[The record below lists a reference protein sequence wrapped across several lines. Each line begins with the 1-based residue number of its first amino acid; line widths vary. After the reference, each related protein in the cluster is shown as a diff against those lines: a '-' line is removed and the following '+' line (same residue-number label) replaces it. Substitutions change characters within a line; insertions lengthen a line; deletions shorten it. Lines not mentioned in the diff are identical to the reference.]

1 MSEILHIRQRI
12 FFILTKSQKCGF
24 QSGKTMFFSH
34 FLPFPVIS
42 QPKQGF
48 SALEATFLRFRQKKK
63 DNWSTFWYSSAG
75 LKIWTPINKSRKINF
90 IGGHTLLN
98 KKCRK
103 FYILGSEF
111 FLFWWN
117 RKNVASRAEKPCFGR
132 KMTGNGRKWLKNM
145 VILLWK
151 PHFCDFVKIKKIRH
165 LICKISDIFCLAKY
179 DLRWSWFFYFYL
191 WVSNF

>member
-1 MSEILHIRQRI
+1 MNWE
-12 FFILTKSQKCGF
+12 KEKN
-24 QSGKTMFFSH
+24 
-34 FLPFPVIS
+34 
-42 QPKQGF
+42 
-48 SALEATFLRFRQKKK
+48 
-63 DNWSTFWYSSAG
+63 NWSTFWYSSAG

-145 VILLWK
+145 VFPLWK
-151 PHFCDFVKIKKIRH
+151 PHFCDFIKIKKICS

-179 DLRWSWFFYFYL
+179 DLQWSWFFDFYL
-191 WVSNF
+191 WVSKFLNLQNCIKTCFNYFFLFLSSFLALVEPFLGVSKSRCLPPT

>member
-1 MSEILHIRQRI
+1 MNWE
-12 FFILTKSQKCGF
+12 KEKN
-24 QSGKTMFFSH
+24 
-34 FLPFPVIS
+34 
-42 QPKQGF
+42 
-48 SALEATFLRFRQKKK
+48 
-63 DNWSTFWYSSAG
+63 NWSTFWYSSAG

-117 RKNVASRAEKPCFGR
+117 RKNVASRAEKPCFSAIFCHFRSFSGQNR
-132 KMTGNGRKWLKNM
+132 VFRP
-145 VILLWK
+145 WK
-151 PHFCDFVKIKKIRH
+151 PHFCDFVKIKKNRH

-179 DLRWSWFFYFYL
+179 DLRWSWFFNFYFI
-191 WVSNF
+191 WVSKSSNLQNCIKTCFN